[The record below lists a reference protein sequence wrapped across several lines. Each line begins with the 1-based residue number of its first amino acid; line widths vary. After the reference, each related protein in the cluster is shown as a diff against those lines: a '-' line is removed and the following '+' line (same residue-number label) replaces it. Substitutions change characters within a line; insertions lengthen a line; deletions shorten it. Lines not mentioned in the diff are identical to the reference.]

1 MLVTEVFLGLFLH
14 LVQGSTGSCH
24 SILHLHA
31 LVTRLLA
38 CSTCDPLIRYFF
50 DERVYA
56 FILTEKRK
64 NSRELSKA
72 RLGRRVERVRQSP
85 AEIGEGTK
93 PKIQAGDRASDR
105 DSYLIDSISRLP
117 RRAVSHRAVPRRSH
131 ISRTCSATSSRPRI
145 PMTDFNG
152 SGSFTNQP
160 GSIAIR
166 RFDDSL

>member
-1 MLVTEVFLGLFLH
+1 MPFHPPPSCSRQPTSCLFNMR
-14 LVQGSTGSCH
+14 
-24 SILHLHA
+24 SIDSL
-31 LVTRLLA
+31 
-38 CSTCDPLIRYFF
+38 FF
-50 DERVYA
+50 SRARIRVYSY
-56 FILTEKRK
+56 RK
-64 NSRELSKA
+64 AESSRELSKA
-72 RLGRRVERVRQSP
+72 RIGRRVERVRQSP

-93 PKIQAGDRASDR
+93 PKIEAGDRASDR
-105 DSYLIDSISRLP
+105 DSYLIDSVSRLP
-117 RRAVSHRAVPRRSH
+117 RRAASHRPVPRRSH